1 MVQTMVHQIHLKY
14 FLMWLHILPKK
25 TKGWTTFIV
34 NLPMSIYNGNN
45 QPVICSC
52 PSILSP
58 K

>member
-14 FLMWLHILPKK
+14 FLIPNILPKK

-45 QPVICSC
+45 HHVICSC

-58 K
+58 E